1 MIKRGSLSCNS
12 LVFTSPAHK
21 SSPHQSAH
29 FDLEALVLDLTL
41 VAASYPQC
49 SNFLNGHL
57 LFYCTKQD
65 CFLDFRILILNYGG
79 DLPPV
84 HNRSRIGLLLKAEL
98 SASLAIFSC
107 CI

>member
-1 MIKRGSLSCNS
+1 MVKRGSLSCNS
-12 LVFTSPAHK
+12 LVFTSPARK
-21 SSPHQSAH
+21 SLLHQSVH

-41 VAASYPQC
+41 VAASYLRC

-57 LFYCTKQD
+57 LFKCTKRD
-65 CFLDFRILILNYGG
+65 CFLDFQILIRNSG

-84 HNRSRIGLLLKAEL
+84 HNRSRISPLLKAKL
-98 SASLAIFSC
+98 IASLAIFSC